1 MLSDLDLPGENFM
14 NKSRQKGFTLVEL
27 LVVIGIIATLASIA
41 VPAASKFVAPARATA
56 DNDEFG
62 RVQAAMD
69 MYIAENN
76 LPPPAVT
83 ANGTESSDFASSDP
97 VLYPGFMREP
107 NTRCT
112 YTWVTSGQITQVT
125 CP

>member
-1 MLSDLDLPGENFM
+1 MKTG
-14 NKSRQKGFTLVEL
+14 RQKGFTLVEL

-41 VPAASKFVAPARATA
+41 VPAVGRFVAPARVAA

-76 LPPPAVT
+76 LPPPPVVANAV
-83 ANGTESSDFASSDP
+83 ASNDFAASNP
-97 VLYPGFMREP
+97 VLYPAYLREST
-107 NTRCT
+107 TRCT
-112 YTWVTSGQITQVT
+112 YTWDATGQINQIT

>member
-1 MLSDLDLPGENFM
+1 MT
-14 NKSRQKGFTLVEL
+14 KRQQKGFTLVEL
-27 LVVIGIIATLASIA
+27 LVVIGIIATLAAIA
-41 VPAASKFVAPARATA
+41 VPSVGRFVAPARTTA
-56 DNDEFG
+56 DSDEFV

-76 LPPPAVT
+76 LPPPAV
-83 ANGTESSDFASSDP
+83 APNAVALNDFSASNP
-97 VLYPGFMREP
+97 VLYPGYMREP

-112 YTWVTSGQITQVT
+112 YTWDDTGQITQST

>member
-1 MLSDLDLPGENFM
+1 M
-14 NKSRQKGFTLVEL
+14 KTRRQKGFTLVEL

-41 VPAASKFVAPARATA
+41 IPSVGRFVAPARTA
-56 DNDEFG
+56 ADDEEFG

-76 LPPPAVT
+76 LPPPAVV
-83 ANGTESSDFASSDP
+83 ANPVASNDFAASNP
-97 VLYPGFMREP
+97 VLFPNYMREQT
-107 NTRCT
+107 TRCT
-112 YTWVTSGQITQVT
+112 YTWDTFGQISQST

>member
-1 MLSDLDLPGENFM
+1 MRKNS
-14 NKSRQKGFTLVEL
+14 QKGFTLVEL

-41 VPAASKFVAPARATA
+41 VPSVARFVAPAETTA
-56 DNDEFG
+56 DSNEFG

-76 LPPPAVT
+76 LPPPAV
-83 ANGTESSDFASSDP
+83 APNAVALNDFSASNP
-97 VLYPGFMREP
+97 VLYPNYMREP
-107 NTRCT
+107 TTRCT
-112 YTWVTSGQITQVT
+112 YTWDDTGRISQAT

>member
-1 MLSDLDLPGENFM
+1 MRKHP
-14 NKSRQKGFTLVEL
+14 QKGFTLVEL

-41 VPAASKFVAPARATA
+41 VPSVARFVAPAQTA
-56 DNDEFG
+56 ADDQEFG

-69 MYIAENN
+69 MYISENN
-76 LPPPAVT
+76 LPPPAVVPNAT
-83 ANGTESSDFASSDP
+83 ASNDFAVSNP
-97 VLYPGFMREP
+97 VLFPGYMREA

-112 YTWVTSGQITQVT
+112 YTWDATGQISQAT